1 MRILP
6 VSLFLLPCAVQSATV
21 DHTLPLS
28 SANVHWGYFSKTLS
42 PVLTISSN
50 STVEVE
56 MATHHGCD
64 DYGLMIEGELVVRR
78 AVQ

>member
-6 VSLFLLPCAVQSATV
+6 AIVTLFLLPGAVHSAIAA

-28 SANVHWGYFSKTLS
+28 AANVHWGYFSTTLS

-64 DYGLMIEGELVVRR
+64 DYGLMIEGESVCL
-78 AVQ
+78 